1 MTEALLDAM
10 PAGGWT
16 TEDLDRMPVGNV
28 RYELTDG
35 ALTVSP
41 SPSNLHQHLSARLAA
56 RLEAVAPPGLEVA
69 IAVEIRFARQ
79 VTRIPDL
86 MLVRS
91 DDPGRHWFA
100 PAEVAVAI
108 EIESPGNHIEDRTTK
123 PAIYARYGIPHYW
136 RIEPQPLTVTTYRL
150 GEGDTYHETGR
161 GERLGVS
168 EPFDLDVPL
177 VELLP
182 RWARRG

>member
-10 PAGGWT
+10 PVGGWT
-16 TEDLDRMPVGNV
+16 TEDLDRMPVTNV

-41 SPSNLHQHLSARLAA
+41 SPSNTHQNLSGLLLARL
-56 RLEAVAPPGLEVA
+56 VAEVPPGLVA
-69 IAVEIRFARQ
+69 AQAVEIRFARRL
-79 VTRIPDL
+79 TRIPDL

-91 DDPGRHWFA
+91 DEPGRHWFA

-123 PAIYARYGIPHYW
+123 PAIYARYGIPHHW

-161 GERLGVS
+161 GERLRVS
-168 EPFDLDVPL
+168 EPLELDVPL